1 MGGRTF
7 DQFISRQRAKAKDRQ
22 EHHDPSPG
30 HQENERDKSP
40 NRQPL
45 PAKK

>member
-7 DQFISRQRAKAKDRQ
+7 DQFISRQRARAKDRQ
-22 EHHDPSPG
+22 EPHDPSPS
-30 HQENERDKSP
+30 HQENERDKSSG
-40 NRQPL
+40 RQTL